1 MAQNGDE
8 EVYKLEEV
16 VVTATRDMKV
26 LDTPA
31 SISVITAKELE
42 EQGITNIGDAI
53 VTDLVVSTYVL
64 NFSYRGAG
72 LFLNSLASVTVD
84 DEDRRVLDK
93 TYTSPKSVY
102 NDD

>member
-1 MAQNGDE
+1 MAQNGDK

-16 VVTATRDMKV
+16 VVTAPRDMKV

-53 VTDLVVSTYVL
+53 VRIPGVYDDGCERAYFAISMRGTRSAIVEFQIFWTVL
-64 NFSYRGAG
+64 C
-72 LFLNSLASVTVD
+72 
-84 DEDRRVLDK
+84 
-93 TYTSPKSVY
+93 
-102 NDD
+102 